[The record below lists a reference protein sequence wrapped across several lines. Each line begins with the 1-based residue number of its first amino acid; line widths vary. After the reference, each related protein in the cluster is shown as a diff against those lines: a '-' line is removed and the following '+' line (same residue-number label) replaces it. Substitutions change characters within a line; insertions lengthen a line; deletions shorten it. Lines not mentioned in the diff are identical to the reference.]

1 MSAGFKDHFSGHAA
15 QYAEARPIYP
25 HSLAQVLAERV
36 ERRGMALDCGCGS
49 GQLSLLL
56 ADHFERVVATD
67 ASAEQIANAF
77 QHPRVTYRV
86 APAERS
92 GVPDGSAD
100 LVAAAQAAHWFD
112 LPAFWR
118 EVTRV
123 ARPGGLVAL
132 VSYGLLKIADDLD
145 PLIDDLYHSTLE
157 TYWPPERQIVESG
170 YRFIDFPFEE
180 LPAPAVEMTTQWSL
194 PQLIHYL
201 STWSAIKAMEKATG
215 GSPLPDLTERLTVRW
230 GPPNRK
236 RLVRWPLAL
245 RLGRA
250 GQPTKP

>member
-1 MSAGFKDHFSGHAA
+1 MSNGFKDHFSGHAA

-25 HSLAQVLAERV
+25 PSLAQVLAERA
-36 ERRGMALDCGCGS
+36 GGHGLALDCGCGS

-56 ADHFERVVATD
+56 AEHFGRVVATD

-77 QHPRVTYRV
+77 PHPRVTYRV
-86 APAERS
+86 AAAEHS
-92 GVPDGSAD
+92 GLPDGSAD
-100 LVAAAQAAHWFD
+100 LVVAAQAAHWFD

-123 ARPGGLVAL
+123 AQPGGLVAL
-132 VSYGLLKIADDLD
+132 VGYGLLKIADDLD
-145 PLIDDLYHSTLE
+145 PAIDELYQSTLE
-157 TYWPPERQIVESG
+157 AYWPPERRIVESG
-170 YRFIDFPFEE
+170 YRFIDFPFAE

-194 PQLIHYL
+194 PQLIRYL

-215 GSPLPDLTERLTVRW
+215 GSPLPALAERLAVPW
-230 GPPNRK
+230 GSPDKK

-250 GQPTKP
+250 GSARI